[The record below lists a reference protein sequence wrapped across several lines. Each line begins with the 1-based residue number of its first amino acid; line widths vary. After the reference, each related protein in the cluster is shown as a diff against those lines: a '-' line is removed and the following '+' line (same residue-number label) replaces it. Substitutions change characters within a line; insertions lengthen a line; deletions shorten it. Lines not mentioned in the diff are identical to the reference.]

1 MATLGRALVWVDV
14 SPDALSVTVSARA
27 PEADVRTALD
37 AVLPAADAVVKDVCQ
52 RVAKRELEFLERRQA
67 AARIWR
73 AWRGNRRKQRSSQ
86 AFDAKAER
94 AEKRAR
100 DRLEGAQR
108 QKRAENRLAFKPSMR
123 KGDRTGPVPT
133 EKAREATKSE
143 CRRALAE
150 STGLDRSVTE
160 TSEAD

>member
-1 MATLGRALVWVDV
+1 MFRMQLLSDSTERGLQDRSATVARG
-14 SPDALSVTVSARA
+14 SARA
-27 PEADVRTALD
+27 
-37 AVLPAADAVVKDVCQ
+37 AAMPTTQTCPFCA
-52 RVAKRELEFLERRQA
+52 REFFPNSLKFHMKEC
-67 AARIWR
+67 
-73 AWRGNRRKQRSSQ
+73 
-86 AFDAKAER
+86 
-94 AEKRAR
+94 
-100 DRLEGAQR
+100 